1 MFENKIFTMPERTYD
16 ACLATPFNCI
26 ISGVSQS
33 GKTTLVYNLL
43 QLSDSIF
50 TKKPSKV
57 FLFYKF
63 NQAIYQEMLRN
74 KLIHEL
80 VEINEKNLDY
90 DNIVAR
96 VSPYKKKGGSL
107 IIFDDSMSDIT
118 SDFAQIF
125 TNLSHHQNCS
135 VIYIT
140 QNLFHKD
147 SNYRTMSL
155 NAHYLFLMKNDR
167 DKQQINTLAR
177 QICPGNSTYVVESFI
192 KATRSPF
199 SYLLMDFRPQSPEV
213 LKLRSNIFPH
223 QFPYRIYKEVQ

>member
-1 MFENKIFTMPERTYD
+1 MASERSYD
-16 ACLATPFNCI
+16 TRLVTPFNCI

-33 GKTTLVYNLL
+33 GKTTLVSNLL
-43 QLSDSIF
+43 RLSGSIF

-57 FLFYKF
+57 LLFFKF
-63 NQAIYQEMLRN
+63 NQAIYTEMIQN
-74 KLIHEL
+74 GLIHEL
-80 VEINEKNLDY
+80 IEINDETLDY
-90 DNIVAR
+90 DNIVER
-96 VSPYKKKGGSL
+96 VSPYKSGQGSL

-155 NAHYLFLMKNDR
+155 NAHYLFLMKNGR

-177 QICPGNSTYVVESFI
+177 QICPGNSTYVVQAFI
-192 KATRSPF
+192 HATRHPY
-199 SYLLMDFRPQSPEV
+199 SYLLLDFRPASPEI
-213 LKLRSNIFPH
+213 LKLRSHIFPNE
-223 QFPYRIYKEVQ
+223 FPYTVYIEK